1 MKLSYDQALNRAAAL
16 CSQSERC
23 PNDIFTKAHSWGLT
37 EPEAAR
43 LVGYLTREGFLD
55 EARYAR
61 AFVSDKFRFEQWG
74 RIKINYALRA
84 KGIDDSLIDEAL
96 DEKIDPDDYLATCT
110 DLLNKKMHTLE
121 LPLSPSDRA
130 RLIRFAAQRGFE
142 SYIISKALHNLS
154 NPS

>member
-1 MKLSYDQALNRAAAL
+1 MKLTYDQALNRAAAL

-23 PNDIFTKAHSWGLT
+23 SSDIFTKARSWGLA

-61 AFVSDKFRFEQWG
+61 AFVNDKFRFEQWG
-74 RIKINYALRA
+74 RVKISYALRA
-84 KGIDDSLIDEAL
+84 KGIDDNLIDEAL
-96 DEKIDPDDYLATCT
+96 DEKIDPDDYLATCVE
-110 DLLNKKMHTLE
+110 LLNKKMRTLE
-121 LPLSPSDRA
+121 LPLSPDDRA
-130 RLIRFAAQRGFE
+130 RLLRFAAQRGFE

>member
-1 MKLSYDQALNRAAAL
+1 MKLTYDQALTRAAAL

-23 PNDIFTKAHSWGLT
+23 SGDIFTKARSWGLT

-61 AFVSDKFRFEQWG
+61 AFVNDKFRFEQWG
-74 RIKINYALRA
+74 RVKISYALRA
-84 KGIDDSLIDEAL
+84 KGIDDNLIDEAL
-96 DEKIDPDDYLATCT
+96 DEKIDPDDYLATCVE
-110 DLLNKKMHTLE
+110 LLNKKMRTLE
-121 LPLSPSDRA
+121 LPLSPDDRA
-130 RLIRFAAQRGFE
+130 RLLRFAAQRGFE

>member
-1 MKLSYDQALNRAAAL
+1 MKLTYDQALNRAAAL

-23 PNDIFTKAHSWGLT
+23 SSDIFTKARSWGLA

-61 AFVSDKFRFEQWG
+61 AFVNDKFRFEQWG
-74 RIKINYALRA
+74 RVKISYALRA
-84 KGIDDSLIDEAL
+84 KGIDDNLIDEAL
-96 DEKIDPDDYLATCT
+96 DDKIDPDDYLATCVE
-110 DLLNKKMHTLE
+110 LLNKKMRTLE
-121 LPLSPSDRA
+121 LPLSPDDRA
-130 RLIRFAAQRGFE
+130 RLLRFAAQRGFE

>member
-1 MKLSYDQALNRAAAL
+1 MKLTYDQALNRAAAL

-23 PNDIFTKAHSWGLT
+23 PSDIFTKAQSWGLT
-37 EPEAAR
+37 ESEAAR
-43 LVGYLTREGFLD
+43 LVGYLTSEGFLD
-55 EARYAR
+55 EARFAR

-74 RIKINYALRA
+74 RVKISYALRV

-110 DLLNKKMHTLE
+110 DLLSKKMRSLD
-121 LPLSPSDRA
+121 LPLSPADRA
-130 RLIRFAAQRGFE
+130 RLLRFAAQRGFE
-142 SYIISKALHNLS
+142 SYIITKALRNLS

>member
-23 PNDIFTKAHSWGLT
+23 PSDIFTKARSWGLT

-43 LVGYLTREGFLD
+43 LVGYLTSEGYLD
-55 EARYAR
+55 EARFAR
-61 AFVSDKFRFEQWG
+61 AFVGDKFRFEQWG
-74 RIKINYALRA
+74 KVKISYALRA
-84 KGIDDSLIDEAL
+84 KGIDDSLIDAAF
-96 DEKIDPDDYLATCT
+96 DEKIDPDDYLATCA
-110 DLLNKKMHTLE
+110 DLLNKKMRTLD

-142 SYIISKALHNLS
+142 SYIISKAFHSLS
-154 NPS
+154 L